1 MLKNLNI
8 SRNFDNLVQ
17 IANPSISKTTLF
29 KDSPIIS
36 AETYIIGPCYV
47 CKIKPNNDQIF
58 IYVV

>member
-17 IANPSISKTTLF
+17 IANPSISKTTVF

-36 AETYIIGPCYV
+36 AEAYIIGRCYKS
-47 CKIKPNNDQIF
+47 KIKPNNDQIF
-58 IYVV
+58 MYIV